1 MTDSG
6 GAVAL
11 SSLETGLGIP
21 AVCDD
26 SAESA
31 ALPATASVGGTPTA
45 ECAAAVDMRAVE
57 NRRNEILSSVKQEWN
72 SQLNAKFDR
81 KCASETRTPMSMSER
96 GCAASHL
103 LLWHM
108 ASRLAAE
115 APPALRPASARSLPH
130 LIIFEDD
137 VTLSERFTTG
147 LDALWEDVPS
157 DVDLLFLGY
166 WSPERTDEMR
176 LVQGA
181 PPAKGSPRLFRPRYL
196 WGLHAYVVTA
206 AGARKLLAHLPVY
219 APVDCFVATLVHEG
233 HVNAYAA
240 IDKLA
245 HQRPQLASDIEHS
258 GRENSGIDWGKK
270 ARIMSDQGESLRGR
284 VVCPG

>member
-1 MTDSG
+1 M
-6 GAVAL
+6 
-11 SSLETGLGIP
+11 SSLETGLGISS
-21 AVCDD
+21 VCDD

-31 ALPATASVGGTPTA
+31 ALPATASVGGMPTTERVA
-45 ECAAAVDMRAVE
+45 SADMRAAE
-57 NRRNEILSSVKQEWN
+57 NRRNEILNNVKQEWN
-72 SQLNAKFDR
+72 SQLNANFDR
-81 KCASETRTPMSMSER
+81 KCASETHTPMSASER

-108 ASRLAAE
+108 ASRLPAE
-115 APPALRPASARSLPH
+115 APPALRPVSARSLPH

-147 LDALWEDVPS
+147 LEALWEDVPS

-196 WGLHAYVVTA
+196 WGLHAYVITA
-206 AGARKLLAHLPVY
+206 AGARKLLAHLPVD
-219 APVDCFVATLVHEG
+219 APVDCFIARLVHEG

-240 IDKLA
+240 LDKLA
-245 HQRPQLASDIEHS
+245 HQRPQLDSDIDHS
-258 GRENSGIDWGKK
+258 GRENAGVDWGKK

-284 VVCPG
+284 VVRRV